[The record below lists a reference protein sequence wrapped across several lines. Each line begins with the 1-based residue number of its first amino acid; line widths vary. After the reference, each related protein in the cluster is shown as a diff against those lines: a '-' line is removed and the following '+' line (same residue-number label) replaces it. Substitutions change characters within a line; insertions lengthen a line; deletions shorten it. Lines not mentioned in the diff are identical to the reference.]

1 MRLAPGRDPPEMRV
15 MRGPNLLLLGLA
27 GVLAATIPARAQ
39 WEIFAERMP
48 EDGSWATYRMSAL
61 EEGKPDKASE
71 IRVSSRDGTVVQGVP
86 CVWLE
91 IEPVKWLGQR
101 NKGRLSF
108 LIPRAMDRE
117 KAGRLINEAY
127 EILFTDPVRGPWYM
141 RPEDVRDVTELV
153 ELKAVW
159 KFTPQGE
166 ERTLDGKGVEHPCA
180 RIALR
185 GDLSLDPPLLS
196 RIDTV
201 LEGTIWRDESK
212 PFGVV
217 RAEWVM
223 TEKKG
228 AKTDVERR
236 RMELLEW
243 GRDTTTPKPIE
254 HGDRFSYWKLI
265 RR

>member
-1 MRLAPGRDPPEMRV
+1 MRLAPCRGGLGIAGMRAL
-15 MRGPNLLLLGLA
+15 PALLLALA
-27 GVLAATIPARAQ
+27 GLLGSAAGARAQ
-39 WEIFAERMP
+39 WEILAERMP
-48 EDGSWATYRMSAL
+48 EDGSWSTYRMSSI
-61 EEGKPDKASE
+61 EEGKPDKVSE

-108 LIPRAMDRE
+108 LIPRAMSRE

-141 RPEDVRDVTELV
+141 RPEDVRDVSELV

-159 KFTPQGE
+159 TFTPRGE
-166 ERTLDGKGVEHPCA
+166 ERARDGKGVEHACA
-180 RIALR
+180 RVALR

-223 TEKKG
+223 TERKG
-228 AKTDVERR
+228 SETEVERR

-243 GRDTTTPKPIE
+243 GRDTAPPKPIV

>member
-1 MRLAPGRDPPEMRV
+1 MRPWSGILLA
-15 MRGPNLLLLGLA
+15 
-27 GVLAATIPARAQ
+27 LAALAAAPSAWAQ

-48 EDGSWATYRMSAL
+48 EDGSWASYRMTAT
-61 EEGKPDKASE
+61 EEGQPDRTTE
-71 IRVSSRDGTVVQGVP
+71 IRVSSRDGTTVQGVP

-108 LIPRAMDRE
+108 LIPRAMSRE

-141 RPEDVRDVTELV
+141 FPEDVRDVSELV

-159 KFTPQGE
+159 TFTPKGE
-166 ERTLDGKGVEHPCA
+166 ERARDGKGAEHACA

-223 TEKKG
+223 TERKG
-228 AKTDVERR
+228 KETTVERR
-236 RMELLEW
+236 RMELLQW
-243 GRDTTTPKPIE
+243 GRDPTPPKPIE
-254 HGDRFSYWKLI
+254 HGERFSYWKLI

>member
-1 MRLAPGRDPPEMRV
+1 MVAMRALPR
-15 MRGPNLLLLGLA
+15 LLL
-27 GVLAATIPARAQ
+27 VLAAWLAGSAEARAQ

-48 EDGSWATYRMSAL
+48 EDGSWSTYRMSAL
-61 EEGKPDKASE
+61 EAGKPDKVSE

-91 IEPVKWLGQR
+91 LEPVKWLGQR

-108 LIPRAMDRE
+108 LIPRAMDRQ
-117 KAGRLINEAY
+117 KAGRLIHEAY

-141 RPEDVRDVTELV
+141 RPEDVRDVCELV
-153 ELKAVW
+153 ELEAVW
-159 KFTPQGE
+159 TFTPQAQ
-166 ERTLDGKGVEHPCA
+166 ERARDGKGVLHDTA
-180 RIALR
+180 RIGLR
-185 GDLSLDPPLLS
+185 GDLSLDPPLLR

-201 LEGTIWRDESK
+201 LEGTIWRDETK

-223 TEKKG
+223 TERKG
-228 AKTDVERR
+228 SETSVERR

-243 GRDTTTPKPIE
+243 GRDTTPPKPIE

>member
-1 MRLAPGRDPPEMRV
+1 MGGMRV
-15 MRGPNLLLLGLA
+15 LPAILAVLA
-27 GVLAATIPARAQ
+27 GLGASTRPALAQ

-48 EDGSWATYRMSAL
+48 ADGSWATYRMSAI
-61 EEGKPDKASE
+61 EEGKPDKVTE
-71 IRVSSRDGTVVQGVP
+71 VKVSSRDGTVVRGVP

-108 LIPRAMDRE
+108 LIPRTMDRE
-117 KAGRLINEAY
+117 KAGRLIHEAF
-127 EILFTDPVRGPWYM
+127 EILFTDPVRGPWHM
-141 RPEDVRDVTELV
+141 RPEDVADVCELV
-153 ELKAVW
+153 ELRAVW

-166 ERTLDGKGVEHPCA
+166 EAAKDGKGVTHPCS
-180 RIALR
+180 RIGLR
-185 GDLSLDPPLLS
+185 GDLSLDPPLLK

-201 LEGTIWRDESK
+201 LEGVIWRDESK

-223 TEKKG
+223 TERKG
-228 AKTDVERR
+228 SDTEVERR

-243 GRDTTTPKPIE
+243 GREAAPPKPIE
-254 HGDRFSYWKLI
+254 HGDRFTYWKLI

>member
-1 MRLAPGRDPPEMRV
+1 MR
-15 MRGPNLLLLGLA
+15 LLLLSLA
-27 GVLAATIPARAQ
+27 PLLAATSVQAQ

-48 EDGSWATYRMSAL
+48 EDGSWATYRMTSL
-61 EEGKPDKASE
+61 EEGKPDKVSE

-91 IEPVKWLGQR
+91 IEPVKWLGSR

-108 LIPRAMDRE
+108 LIPRKMDRE

-127 EILFTDPVRGPWYM
+127 EILFTDPVRGPWHM
-141 RPEDVRDVTELV
+141 LPEDVRDVSELV
-153 ELKAVW
+153 GLEAVW
-159 KFTPQGE
+159 KFTPQGAE
-166 ERTLDGKGVEHPCA
+166 AAKDGKGVEHACVKVG
-180 RIALR
+180 LR
-185 GDLSLDPPLLS
+185 GDLALDPPLMK
-196 RIDTV
+196 RIETI

-212 PFGVV
+212 PFGVI

-223 TEKKG
+223 TERKG
-228 AKTDVERR
+228 SETDVERR
-236 RMELLEW
+236 RMELTGW
-243 GRDTTTPKPIE
+243 GRETTPPPPIV

>member
-1 MRLAPGRDPPEMRV
+1 
-15 MRGPNLLLLGLA
+15 MRGLNLLLMA
-27 GVLAATIPARAQ
+27 LAALLGMSGTARAQ

-61 EEGKPDKASE
+61 EEGKPDKVTE
-71 IRVSSRDGTVVQGVP
+71 IRVSSRDGTVVEGVP

-108 LIPRAMDRE
+108 LIPRAMDRD
-117 KAGRLINEAY
+117 KAGRLIHEAF
-127 EILFTDPVRGPWYM
+127 EILFTDPVRGPWFM
-141 RPEDVRDVTELV
+141 RPEDVRDVTEMV

-159 KFTPQGE
+159 VFTPKGE
-166 ERTLDGKGVEHPCA
+166 ERAKDGKGVEHACA
-180 RIALR
+180 RVGLR
-185 GDLSLDPPLLS
+185 GDLSLNPPLL
-196 RIDTV
+196 RRVVTV
-201 LEGTIWRDESK
+201 LEGTIWRDETK

-223 TEKKG
+223 TERKG
-228 AKTDVERR
+228 SSTEVERR

-243 GRDTTTPKPIE
+243 GRDTTPPKPIE

>member
-1 MRLAPGRDPPEMRV
+1 MRPWIA
-15 MRGPNLLLLGLA
+15 LLLA
-27 GVLAATIPARAQ
+27 LAAVASVPAARAQ

-48 EDGSWATYRMSAL
+48 EDGSWASYRLTAM
-61 EEGKPDKASE
+61 EEGQPDRVTE
-71 IRVSSRDGTVVQGVP
+71 LRVSSRDGTVVQGVP

-91 IEPVKWLGQR
+91 IQPVKWLGSR

-108 LIPRAMDRE
+108 LIPRAMSRE
-117 KAGRLINEAY
+117 KAGRLINEAF

-141 RPEDVRDVTELV
+141 FPEDVRDVSELV
-153 ELKAVW
+153 GLKATW
-159 KFTPQGE
+159 TFTPAGAE
-166 ERTLDGKGVEHPCA
+166 TATDAKGRTHPCA
-180 RIALR
+180 KVALR

-196 RIDTV
+196 PIVTT

-223 TEKKG
+223 SERKG
-228 AKTDVERR
+228 KETSVERKR
-236 RMELLEW
+236 VELLEW
-243 GRDTTTPKPIE
+243 GRDASPPPPIV
-254 HGDRFSYWKLI
+254 HGERFTYWKLI